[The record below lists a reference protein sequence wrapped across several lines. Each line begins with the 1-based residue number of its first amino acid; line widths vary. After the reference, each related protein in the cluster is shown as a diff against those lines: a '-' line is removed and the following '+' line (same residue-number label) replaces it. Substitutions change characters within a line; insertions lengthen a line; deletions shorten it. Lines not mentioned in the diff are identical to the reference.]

1 MAQQI
6 FEQNENSQRD
16 SDFGYYDHIDVEEE
30 CAGGER
36 AIRYSIKCLDFQMM
50 IAEKS
55 LLDIINKKQSSGSKK
70 ASLLNRAS
78 SLMANSNS
86 HSNSRTSI
94 NNIKKLNEVTKI
106 LN

>member
-1 MAQQI
+1 MMTQQI
-6 FEQNENSQRD
+6 FEQNENLKRN
-16 SDFGYYDHIDVEEE
+16 SDFEFDDHIDDEEE
-30 CAGGER
+30 CAGCDR

-55 LLDIINKKQSSGSKK
+55 LLDIINKKSSSGKK

-86 HSNSRTSI
+86 
-94 NNIKKLNEVTKI
+94 
-106 LN
+106 